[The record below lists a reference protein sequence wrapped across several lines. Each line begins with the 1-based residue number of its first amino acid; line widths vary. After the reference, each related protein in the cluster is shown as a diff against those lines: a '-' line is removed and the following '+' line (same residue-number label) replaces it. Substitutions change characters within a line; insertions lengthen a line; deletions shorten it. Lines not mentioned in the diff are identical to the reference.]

1 MSLSYA
7 FNSTCLRIFF
17 HLVLS
22 LQVYLVRACS
32 MFCFVRSLSTL
43 GLYSCPWL
51 DYIDPAIF
59 SASTPSTSGCPLN
72 HFWTLGLL
80 RAEIY

>member
-17 HLVLS
+17 HLVPS
-22 LQVYLVRACS
+22 LQVCLVRACS
-32 MFCFVRSLSTL
+32 LFCFVRSLPKL
-43 GLYSCPWL
+43 GTPGPWL
-51 DYIDPAIF
+51 ESIDPAIF
-59 SASTPSTSGCPLN
+59 SVSTPSTSGCPLN
-72 HFWTLGLL
+72 HFWTLGLQ